1 MTMPGPAPKP
11 TAIKKLEGNPGRR
24 PLNPA
29 EPKPRKA
36 RPKPP
41 AWLSEAELREWKRIT
56 RELRAMQVLTSA
68 DADAIAVYCQVAVRY
83 QQATKEIA
91 EKGLTVDSP
100 NGYPII
106 NPALSIV
113 NKCIQQM
120 HRLLT
125 EFGMTPAARS
135 RISVPEP
142 EAADPYEEYKRGK

>member
-1 MTMPGPAPKP
+1 MPGPAPKP

-29 EPKPRKA
+29 EPKPRTT
-36 RPKPP
+36 RPKMPQYLTP
-41 AWLSEAELREWKRIT
+41 AEQAEWKRIT
-56 RELRAMQVLTSA
+56 RELRSMGLLTSA
-68 DADAIAVYCQVAVRY
+68 DADAIAVYCQVACRY
-83 QQATKEIA
+83 QLATKDVQ
-91 EKGLTVDSP
+91 EKGLTVESP

-142 EAADPYEEYKRGK
+142 EAADPYEEFKRGK

>member
-1 MTMPGPAPKP
+1 MGV
-11 TAIKKLEGNPGRR
+11 
-24 PLNPA
+24 
-29 EPKPRKA
+29 
-36 RPKPP
+36 
-41 AWLSEAELREWKRIT
+41 LS
-56 RELRAMQVLTSA
+56 SA
-68 DADAIAVYCQVAVRY
+68 DADAVAVYCQVAVRY
-83 QQATKEIA
+83 QDATAQIA

-135 RISVPEP
+135 RIAVPEP
-142 EAADPYEEYKRGK
+142 EKADDYESFKRKK